1 MEIIMKKVLITGVA
15 GMIGS
20 HLLDQLLETKKYK
33 VIGIDNFSFG
43 KLDNISHNLD
53 KQNFKFY
60 QVDVLDFETL
70 KILGKDMDVVV
81 HLAAVKK
88 IGENQSSL
96 PTLIINNKGTK
107 NILEIAKMWRSKV
120 IFAST
125 SDVYG
130 MSMDLPHKENGNLLL
145 GPSMIKR
152 WSYAVSKLYDEQLA
166 YGYYKDFKIPVVIL
180 RYFGAFSSRSNFS
193 WSGGHIPIFI
203 NAILKN
209 EEIIIHGDGSQTR
222 SMAFVNDVVKG
233 TVLAME
239 TEKAVGEII
248 NLGNDEEMSV
258 LDSAKLIHKLS
269 GVKGKLKIKF
279 TPFEE
284 IFGEYKDIMRRIPDL
299 TKAKKILGYTPEI
312 TIKEGI
318 NFTIDEVFKELKN

>member
-1 MEIIMKKVLITGVA
+1 MKKVLITGVA

-20 HLLDQLLETKKYK
+20 HLLDKLLETKKYR
-33 VIGIDNFSFG
+33 VIGIDNLSFG
-43 KLDNISHNLD
+43 KLDNIGHNLNNR
-53 KQNFKFY
+53 NFNFY
-60 QVDVLDFETL
+60 QIDVLDFDTL
-70 KILGKDMDVVV
+70 KILGKDIDLIV

-88 IGENQSSL
+88 VGESQSSL

-130 MSMDLPHKENGNLLL
+130 MSMDLPHKENGNLLI
-145 GPSMIKR
+145 GPSMIRR

-166 YGYYKDFKIPVVIL
+166 YGYYKDYGIPVVIL
-180 RYFGAFSSRSNFS
+180 RYFGAFSARSSFS

-222 SMAFVNDVVKG
+222 SMAFVDDVVNG
-233 TVLAME
+233 TVMAME

-279 TPFEE
+279 IPFEE

-299 TKAKKILGYTPEI
+299 TKAKNILGYTPEI
-312 TIKEGI
+312 TMRDAISL
-318 NFTIDEVFKELKN
+318 TIEKVFKNLKN

>member
-1 MEIIMKKVLITGVA
+1 MKKVLITGVA

-20 HLLDQLLETKKYK
+20 HLLDQLLETNKYK
-33 VIGIDNFSFG
+33 VIGIDNLSFG

-53 KQNFKFY
+53 NQNFKFY
-60 QVDVLDFETL
+60 QVDVLDYETL
-70 KILGKDMDVVV
+70 KILGKDMDIIV

-107 NILEIAKMWRSKV
+107 NILEIAKMWRAKV

-130 MSMDLPHKENGNLLL
+130 MSMELPHKENGNLLI

-166 YGYYKDFKIPVVIL
+166 WGYYKDFGIPVVIL

-203 NAILKN
+203 DAILKN
-209 EEIIIHGDGSQTR
+209 KEITIHGDGTQTR
-222 SMAFVNDVVKG
+222 SMAFVDDVVRG

-239 TEKAVGEII
+239 KDKAIGEII
-248 NLGNDEEMSV
+248 NLGNNEEMSV
-258 LDSAKLIHKLS
+258 LDCAKLIHKLS
-269 GVKGKLKIKF
+269 GSENKLKIHF
-279 TPFEE
+279 IPFEE
-284 IFGEYKDIMRRIPDL
+284 IFGNYKDIMRRIPDL
-299 TKAKKILGYTPEI
+299 TKAKKLLGYTPKI
-312 TIKEGI
+312 KMRDAILLTIEK
-318 NFTIDEVFKELKN
+318 VFQELEN

>member
-1 MEIIMKKVLITGVA
+1 MKKVLITGVA

-20 HLLDQLLETKKYK
+20 HLLDKLLETKKYK

-43 KLDNISHNLD
+43 KLDNIGHNLD
-53 KQNFKFY
+53 NRNFNFY
-60 QVDVLDFETL
+60 QIDVLDFDTL
-70 KILGKDMDVVV
+70 KILGKDIDLIV

-88 IGENQSSL
+88 VGESQSSL

-130 MSMDLPHKENGNLLL
+130 MSMDLPHKENGNLLI

-166 YGYYKDFKIPVVIL
+166 YGYYKDFGIQVVIL
-180 RYFGAFSSRSNFS
+180 RYFGAFSARSNFS

-222 SMAFVNDVVKG
+222 SMAFVDDVVNG
-233 TVLAME
+233 TVMAME

-258 LDSAKLIHKLS
+258 LDSARLIHKLS
-269 GVKGKLKIKF
+269 GVKGKLKIKYI
-279 TPFEE
+279 PFEE
-284 IFGEYKDIMRRIPDL
+284 IFGDYKDIMRRIPDL
-299 TKAKKILGYTPEI
+299 TKAKSILGYTPEI
-312 TIKEGI
+312 TMRDAISL
-318 NFTIDEVFKELKN
+318 TIEKVFKDLKN